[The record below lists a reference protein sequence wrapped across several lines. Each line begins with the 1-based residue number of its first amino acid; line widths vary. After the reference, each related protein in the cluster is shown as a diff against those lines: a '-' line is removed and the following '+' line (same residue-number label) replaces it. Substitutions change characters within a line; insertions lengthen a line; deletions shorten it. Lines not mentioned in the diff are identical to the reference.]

1 MLPQKDGAGV
11 GVESPCYYE
20 IVRLKQSA
28 RACDSRHAASGPFQA
43 QFTDN
48 EIRRRLWHISL
59 LSDALNTVSDRN
71 QQITQEIIIEPQTRL
86 RLLDLRELLDY
97 IDLLYF
103 MVWRSIKVAY
113 AQSIGGLAWAVV
125 QPAMQILVFSL
136 VFGGLLDVQPGD
148 GTPYILTTTIAVIPW
163 TYMSS
168 VMSGAS
174 GSLVSNAGI
183 LAKIY
188 FPRAI
193 YLLTPVISGLL
204 TFFISLVLVAGVM
217 LYFNVGLTM
226 QAIWLPVIFLMMMIT
241 PLSIGLWLSSL
252 AIRYRDVQIVMGYAM
267 RMLIYLVPV
276 MYPSDKIPPEWRDI
290 YILNPFV
297 GVIEGFNACLLGKP
311 LYMDSLLT
319 GAAVSLVLLVTGAMY
334 FKRMERVIVDVI

>member
-1 MLPQKDGAGV
+1 MSEVKSQPV
-11 GVESPCYYE
+11 HE
-20 IVRLKQSA
+20 IV
-28 RACDSRHAASGPFQA
+28 
-43 QFTDN
+43 
-48 EIRRRLWHISL
+48 
-59 LSDALNTVSDRN
+59 
-71 QQITQEIIIEPQTRL
+71 IEPQTRL
-86 RLLDLRELLDY
+86 RLLDLRELIDY

-103 MVWRSIKVAY
+103 MVWRAIKVAY

-125 QPAMQILVFSL
+125 QPAMQIVVFSL

-163 TYMSS
+163 TYMSTA
-168 VMSGAS
+168 MSGAS

-193 YLLTPVISGLL
+193 YLLTPLISGLL

-217 LYFNVGLTM
+217 LYYGVGLTA
-226 QAIWLPVIFLMMMIT
+226 QIAWLPLIFVMMIIA
-241 PLSIGLWLSSL
+241 PFSIGLWLSSL

-276 MYPSDKIPPEWRDI
+276 MYPSDKVPDEWRDI

-319 GAAVSLVLLVTGAMY
+319 SVAVSLVLLVTGAMY